1 MFSSC
6 YIKQQSVCILLQQQ
20 KDLFLELK
28 KSYVLTKTPSELL
41 VQVFFVCIEWSH
53 TKFGIISAL
62 WKRLE
67 SIQTSFF
74 KIATEY
80 YIA

>member
-1 MFSSC
+1 MLYKTTKCLYTVTATKRSIFG
-6 YIKQQSVCILLQQQ
+6 I
-20 KDLFLELK
+20 K